1 MPSIYQCVSSPH
13 LWALSALPSPFLTC
27 ISLSQVYHNT
37 ALGPC
42 QERCKE
48 LAAAFGNESFNEIR
62 AGQAIAE
69 YIGPAVWHQHVVWMK
84 EQDPRLVA
92 WMITLETHRWAI
104 NGVLTDV
111 KGMAEKDGLAS
122 AANHATTD
130 EEENAVIVRYDR
142 HVSPI
147 TGRSPVIVLV
157 AKKNIPASKR
167 DGKDGE
173 PAMVNIRWKYPGR
186 ALEAHHLTPQDDE
199 GAPPAPD
206 GGGRSAPKRAASPEG
221 PGEPCQSDGS

>member
-1 MPSIYQCVSSPH
+1 MQ
-13 LWALSALPSPFLTC
+13 
-27 ISLSQVYHNT
+27 
-37 ALGPC
+37 G
-42 QERCKE
+42 
-48 LAAAFGNESFNEIR
+48 
-62 AGQAIAE
+62 
-69 YIGPAVWHQHVVWMK
+69 
-84 EQDPRLVA
+84 QDPQRVA

-167 DGKDGE
+167 DGKDGKPE
-173 PAMVNIRWKYPGR
+173 MVNIRWKYPGR
-186 ALEAHHLTPQDDE
+186 ALEAHHLTPLEEED
-199 GAPPAPD
+199 APPAPD
-206 GGGRSAPKRAASPEG
+206 GGGGSAPTKRAAASEALR
-221 PGEPCQSDGS
+221 PGEPCRSAGS